1 MRANDSPANAAARV
15 VRELLFS
22 RVRIFITGGQIRI
35 YPIIHRM
42 NMIRHS
48 FFRRIPLFAAAI
60 LLLTLAAGMSGCVA
74 PANSRGT
81 IDRTLKVDGPVH
93 LDITNGSGNTIV
105 TSGQPGEVRIHAE
118 FQLRSWSEHGARQ
131 RTSELETNPPFIQ
144 DSNFVRVGGSGLHA
158 HNLTIHYTVTAPAD
172 TQMRAA
178 AGSGNINVS
187 GIAGPVTVTAGSG
200 TIAVANVP
208 GAVQVTA
215 GSGDV
220 QLASIQGPVQATAG
234 SGDIHLANARGD
246 VRLQTGSGA
255 IQLANTAGNTVAS
268 TGSGSIN
275 VASAQAD
282 LRLRTGSGQIQV
294 TGDPQA
300 STYWDL
306 HASSGNVSLHVSPNA
321 SLRFYAKTN
330 SGEINAAI
338 PVVLEG
344 TAGKH
349 ALRARIGDGK
359 ARVEVETTS
368 GNVALQ

>member
-1 MRANDSPANAAARV
+1 MVGR
-15 VRELLFS
+15 
-22 RVRIFITGGQIRI
+22 G
-35 YPIIHRM
+35 M
-42 NMIRHS
+42 NMIRNSVH
-48 FFRRIPLFAAAI
+48 RRISQHVAALVVIA
-60 LLLTLAAGMSGCVA
+60 LAAGISSCMA
-74 PANSRGT
+74 PAGSRGT

-118 FQLRSWSEHGARQ
+118 FKLRSWSEHGARQ
-131 RTSELETNPPFIQ
+131 RTAELEANPPFMQ
-144 DSNFVRVGGSGLHA
+144 EGNFIRVGASGMHA
-158 HNLTIHYTVTAPAD
+158 HNLTIHYTISAPPD
-172 TQMRAA
+172 TQVRAT
-178 AGSGNINVS
+178 AGSGYIDVS
-187 GIAGPVTVTAGSG
+187 GIAGPVGITAGSG
-200 TIAVANVP
+200 KIAVANVA
-208 GAVQVTA
+208 GAVQVTT
-215 GSGDV
+215 GSGDMQVTSV
-220 QLASIQGPVQATAG
+220 QGQVQATAG
-234 SGDIHLANARGD
+234 SGDIHLANTRGD
-246 VRLQTGSGA
+246 VRLLAGSGA
-255 IQLANTAGNTVAS
+255 IQLANTSGNTVAS

-275 VASAQAD
+275 VAGAQSD
-282 LRLRTGSGQIQV
+282 LRLRTASGQIQV
-294 TGDPQA
+294 AGDPQA

-368 GNVALQ
+368 GNVALR